1 MIMPKGLRLL
11 AASFAPIALASA
23 ALLTATGTAAQSTP
37 TPPPGC
43 TGPASQTWLNVVAE
57 GLKNGDGL
65 LADAPSPVVVAR
77 LRRELGDDA
86 AALDASTAPPAGVLG
101 SP

>member
-1 MIMPKGLRLL
+1 MIMPKGLRAL

-23 ALLTATGTAAQSTP
+23 ALVTATGTAAQSTP

-57 GLKNGDGL
+57 GLKNGEGL
-65 LADAPSPVVVAR
+65 LAVTLYA
-77 LRRELGDDA
+77 DDSSKF
-86 AALDASTAPPAGVLG
+86 LVKRG
-101 SP
+101 SL